1 MEENE
6 YNSFE
11 EDEILPITPKKKR
24 EKRTG
29 ILILIKTQL
38 IICII
43 ALLAAFIIK
52 FIGGDIYRL
61 TRDKYISMF
70 NDYTSVEEVMQ
81 TVAGVFD
88 DSSGK
93 GETDGGSG
101 GTESQQPQSSA
112 AQDPAANDTSV
123 SSVPPQ
129 QDNAGD
135 NSQDTSSQEE
145 ETGQYT
151 MDVNEYKS
159 MMNAKSADINSM
171 QMPLSGRIS
180 DEYGYR
186 IHPISGKLA
195 MHYGVDIAAPYG
207 SDIAAAMSGT
217 VSKTGNSSSYGIYIM
232 LSHGE
237 GLETMYAHCSETLLK
252 AGDTVEKGQAIA
264 KVGSTGVSTGAHC
277 HFEVRING
285 TRINPMWIVGEQS
298 I

>member
-11 EDEILPITPKKKR
+11 EDEILPITPKKKK
-24 EKRTG
+24 EKKAG

-70 NDYTSVEEVMQ
+70 NDYTSAEEVMQ
-81 TVAGVFD
+81 TVTGVFD
-88 DSSGK
+88 FSSG
-93 GETDGGSG
+93 TDNTSSASG
-101 GTESQQPQSSA
+101 GIDSQQSQSSA
-112 AQDPAANDTSV
+112 AQDPAANESSTS
-123 SSVPPQ
+123 SPP
-129 QDNAGD
+129 DNSGES
-135 NSQDTSSQEE
+135 SQDTSSEE
-145 ETGQYT
+145 EESGQYT

-159 MMNAKSADINSM
+159 MMNAKSAAINSM

-207 SDIAAAMSGT
+207 SDIGAAMSGT
-217 VSKTGNSSSYGIYIM
+217 VSKTGESSSYGIYIM
-232 LSHGE
+232 LSHGD

-252 AGDTVEKGQAIA
+252 EGDTVEKGQAIA

-285 TRINPMWIVGEQS
+285 TRINPMWLVGEQS

>member
-11 EDEILPITPKKKR
+11 EDEILPIPPKRKR

-70 NDYTSVEEVMQ
+70 NDYTSAEEVMQ
-81 TVAGVFD
+81 TVTGVFD
-88 DSSGK
+88 GSSDENDTSNAADS
-93 GETDGGSG
+93 TGSQ
-101 GTESQQPQSSA
+101 EPQSSA
-112 AQDPAANDTSV
+112 TQTPAANDTT
-123 SSVPPQ
+123 
-129 QDNAGD
+129 
-135 NSQDTSSQEE
+135 TSSQADGSGEVSQNGGSEE
-145 ETGQYT
+145 EESGKYT

-171 QMPLSGRIS
+171 QMPIIGRIS

-195 MHYGVDIAAPYG
+195 MHYGIDIAAPYG
-207 SDIAAAMSGT
+207 SDIGAAMSGT

-232 LSHGE
+232 LSHGD
-237 GLETMYAHCSETLLK
+237 GLETMYAHCSETLLNV
-252 AGDTVEKGQAIA
+252 GDTVKKGQAVA

-285 TRINPMWIVGEQS
+285 TRINPMWLVKEQS

>member
-11 EDEILPITPKKKR
+11 EDEILPITPKKKK
-24 EKRTG
+24 EKRAG

-81 TVAGVFD
+81 TVTGVFD
-88 DSSGK
+88 SGTDNTSSA
-93 GETDGGSG
+93 SG
-101 GTESQQPQSSA
+101 GAESQQPQSSE
-112 AQDPAANDTSV
+112 AQDPAANDAA
-123 SSVPPQ
+123 SSLP
-129 QDNAGD
+129 DASGES
-135 NSQDTSSQEE
+135 SQGTSSEEE
-145 ETGQYT
+145 ETGKYT

-207 SDIAAAMSGT
+207 SDIGAAMSGT
-217 VSKTGNSSSYGIYIM
+217 VSKTGESSSYGIYIM

-237 GLETMYAHCSETLLK
+237 GLETMYAHCSETLLNV
-252 AGDTVEKGQAIA
+252 GDTVEKGQAIA

-285 TRINPMWIVGEQS
+285 TRINPMWLVGEQS

>member
-11 EDEILPITPKKKR
+11 EEILPIPPKKK
-24 EKRTG
+24 EKKRIG
-29 ILILIKTQL
+29 FLILLKTQL
-38 IICII
+38 IICAV

-70 NDYTSVEEVMQ
+70 NDYTSAEEVMQ
-81 TVAGVFD
+81 TVTGVF
-88 DSSGK
+88 S
-93 GETDGGSG
+93 GSG
-101 GTESQQPQSSA
+101 EANDAVSSAGDAESQQPSSE
-112 AQDPAANDTSV
+112 
-123 SSVPPQ
+123 PQ
-129 QDNAGD
+129 QPADEGTDSQPDASSEE
-135 NSQDTSSQEE
+135 SQDAGTEE
-145 ETGQYT
+145 EESGKYT
-151 MDVNEYKS
+151 MDINEYKS
-159 MMNAKSADINSM
+159 MMNAKSAAINTM

-186 IHPISGKLA
+186 VHPISGKYS

-207 SDIAAAMSGT
+207 SDIGAAMAGT
-217 VSKTGNSSSYGIYIM
+217 VSKTGESSSYGIYIL
-232 LSHGE
+232 LSHGD
-237 GLETMYAHCSETLLK
+237 GLETMYAHCSETLLN
-252 AGDTVEKGQAIA
+252 AGDSVEKGQAIA

-285 TRINPMWIVGEQS
+285 TRINPMWLVGEQS